1 LGNHDFDFGNA
12 RLIELCNTLKFPW
25 VLSNAYHLPDEKANG
40 EVRRFLGTA
49 QEYHVK
55 QLENGLRI
63 GFLGLA
69 GTYVLRF
76 SLRDMGCW
84 KGLYADGTVTGHQTA
99 KTFRHARSSRLWMSL
114 AE

>member
-25 VLSNAYHLPDEKANG
+25 VLSNAYHLPDGKANEG
-40 EVRRFLGTA
+40 ARRFLGTA
-49 QEYHVK
+49 QEYVVK

-69 GTYVLRF
+69 GTYVLPISIF
-76 SLRDMGCW
+76 AW
-84 KGLYADGTVTGHQTA
+84 
-99 KTFRHARSSRLWMSL
+99 
-114 AE
+114 